1 MACIAL
7 RAETRAWRSRLISEI
22 TSDSRAPANVRLEA
36 VRETEKIASTLPKP
50 ERMQAGSEG
59 GYAGN
64 VDAGAMRKVR
74 IAKRPTRREPCKP
87 LIFATKF
94 WWVVQGLNL

>member
-1 MACIAL
+1 MVRIAL

-50 ERMQAGSEG
+50 ERMQAGSERG
-59 GYAGN
+59 VCRERGRGS
-64 VDAGAMRKVR
+64 DAKGQNSKTAYEAR
-74 IAKRPTRREPCKP
+74 T
-87 LIFATKF
+87 L
-94 WWVVQGLNL
+94 